1 MYKLKFYNV
10 KLGPYVVTPDPI
22 GINELEEIFKRDN
35 EHQGIIHEIIID
47 LEFIKGARAY
57 VKQAFEVAGGIDAV
71 VYVSSYKY
79 DEQNYTYKH
88 NSTGKINFKRYK
100 RNEEKIS
107 VNLEQ
112 TGVEH
117 SVLNQLEIDVDLEAP
132 IVLNDGTILPG
143 LQLDS
148 PLYHSQIILKV
159 NDFKPSTGDEYAF
172 PDAMRFRFTPGGERD
187 RIVGGVMVVKVS
199 TEAGTRALEQA
210 FQYPASAIA
219 LPGQPL
225 GFPAMGDPINGL
237 APGELNQYVGF
248 LSSPENL
255 AARLPDQIAEEE
267 SDLEVDIQY
276 ALKPSVIAYGEG
288 DVDLQGFGVDSDDDE
303 KMGFLEVKAW
313 FEHRGADNSLKMFEN
328 FGTWNTEGYGGFSR
342 EGEFETHSFARSNIH
357 VLPGDKLYHYLTYRV
372 YGRYEAPA
380 GGLFAQEGAIGH
392 EAIIQQDVANT
403 HVRFKAATFAP
414 ASSVP
419 TIFLHDAIERCC
431 QFITGVQNCFHSPLL
446 GRTELGYAEDGKGAM
461 IGLTSGNK
469 LRANGKHIIANLKDL
484 LEFVN
489 AAYCSGYGFEIIDGV
504 RKFVVDKRQR
514 FYNKDLRIT
523 NIGVVHPVEAE
534 LDASGYWS
542 QVHFGYNYQIDIQ
555 QTNGAFEFNTFRKAT
570 IPIRNTKNILHIET
584 KMRASGAEIE
594 FQRRLAGTDIDSK
607 LDDENFVVVLMRSAT
622 GFRTKASDGYEY
634 IKNVAFSRT
643 AYNVD
648 ISPMHMLNEWKE
660 YIASCLIYSEDKILR
675 VNYGEL
681 NYQMAT
687 KKPGEDELA
696 EDGVLDLTD
705 VVPWF
710 EPDKYNVH
718 GVLNNTQKEQMRE
731 RLYGYVEFNDI
742 YGNAFGGYIGTGGIT
757 VSQNEAT
764 EFDLIKVHR
773 QKLN

>member
-1 MYKLKFYNV
+1 MYKLKFYNS
-10 KLGPYVVTPDPI
+10 KLGPYTVIPDPI
-22 GINELEEIFKRDN
+22 GINELEEIFKRN
-35 EHQGIIHEIIID
+35 SEHQGIVNEIIID

-57 VKQAFEVAGGIDAV
+57 VKQAFELSGGIDALV
-71 VYVSSYKY
+71 FVSAYRY
-79 DEQNYTYKH
+79 DENQYRYFH
-88 NSTGKINFKRYK
+88 DSTWKVNFKHYK
-100 RNEEKIS
+100 RNEEKIA

-132 IVLNDGTILPG
+132 ITLNDGTILPG

-159 NDFKPSTGDEYAF
+159 NDFKPTTNDEYAF
-172 PDAMRFRFTPGGERD
+172 PEAMRFVFPKGGERD

-199 TEAGTRALEQA
+199 TEGGTRALETA
-210 FQYPASAIA
+210 YQYPESAIA
-219 LPGQPL
+219 LPYQPL
-225 GFPAMGDPINGL
+225 GALIGDPINGL
-237 APGELNQYVGF
+237 SPGETNQYISF
-248 LSSPENL
+248 LSHPENL
-255 AARLPDQIAEEE
+255 AARLPDQIADEE

-276 ALKPSVIAYGEG
+276 TLKPSVIAHGEG
-288 DVDLQGFGVDSDDDE
+288 DVDIIGGPGNDD
-303 KMGFLEVKAW
+303 KMGHLEVKAW
-313 FEHRGADNSLKMFEN
+313 FEHRGSDNSLKLFEN
-328 FGTWNTEGYGGFSR
+328 FGTWTVEGYGGFSR

-357 VLPGDKLYHYLTYRV
+357 VMPGDKIYHYLTYRV

-380 GGLFAQEGAIGH
+380 GGLFSSDGAISH
-392 EAIIQQDVANT
+392 EAVIQTKMNET
-403 HVRFKAATFAP
+403 FVRFKAATFAP
-414 ASSVP
+414 ASTVP

-446 GRTELGYAEDGKGAM
+446 GRVERGYAVDGKGAL

-469 LRANGKHIIANLKDL
+469 LRANGKHIVANLKDL

-489 AAYCSGYGFEIIDGV
+489 SAFCTGYGFELIDGV

-514 FYNKDLRIT
+514 FYDKDLRIT
-523 NIGVVHPVEAE
+523 NIGVVHPVEATLNE
-534 LDASGYWS
+534 KGYWS
-542 QVHFGYNYQIDIQ
+542 QVHFGYSYQIDIQ
-555 QTNGAFEFNTFRKAT
+555 QTNGAFEFNTMRKAT
-570 IPIRNTKNILHIET
+570 IPIRNTKNVLHIET

-594 FQRRLAGTDIDSK
+594 FQRRLAGTDLDSK
-607 LDDENFVVVLMRSAT
+607 LDDENFVVCLQRSGA
-622 GFRTKASDGYEY
+622 GFQTKSNEGYEY

-660 YIASCLIYSEDKILR
+660 YIASCLVYSEDKVLR

-687 KKPGEDELA
+687 KKPGEEELA
-696 EDGVLDLTD
+696 EDGTLDLSG

-710 EPDKYNVH
+710 EPDDYTVH
-718 GVLNNTQKEQMRE
+718 GVLTQTQKEHIRE

-742 YGNAFGGYIGTGGIT
+742 YGNAFGGFIGEGGIV
-757 VSQNEAT
+757 VSQKDAT
-764 EFDLIKVHR
+764 EFNLIKVHR
-773 QKLN
+773 QNII